1 MINKLQK
8 AENSGADHSEFLPE
22 LAIADLGQWVE
33 FQHQPAAMM
42 VLVNG
47 ARSPEI

>member
-8 AENSGADHSEFLPE
+8 AENSGADRREFFPE

-33 FQHQPAAMM
+33 CQHQPAVMT

-47 ARSPEI
+47 ARSPET